1 MSTLVS
7 ALQDAA
13 ASREAWPD
21 ALEALTEAAGV
32 AGAALIISNKSTGNV
47 EEACF
52 SGLSAEFKS
61 DYVKHYA
68 ALDPYSPLLDGSWK
82 KLSECIP
89 DPVLR
94 RSEWYNDFVLAC
106 GVRDILGARLV
117 DTHDYR
123 VIFGI
128 HQQIGRS
135 FPARLDSLIELVTDL
150 LRRAAEHNVEHLRST
165 IGARPEPATEL
176 SADSSRFHF
185 HIDNGT
191 IDNGTRYADETGS
204 IHTTADQAAAH
215 ALTIARELEQDDSWH
230 GSSVL
235 VTDARGRP
243 IARVRIG

>member
-21 ALEALTEAAGV
+21 ALKALTEAAGV
-32 AGAALIISNKSTGNV
+32 AGAAVIISNKNAGNV
-47 EEACF
+47 ETAWF
-52 SGLSAEFKS
+52 VGVSAEFKS
-61 DYVKHYA
+61 DYIRHYA
-68 ALDPYSPLLDGSWK
+68 AIDPYSPLLDGSWK
-82 KLSECIP
+82 KLSECFP

-117 DTHDYR
+117 DTRDYH
-123 VIFGI
+123 VVFGI

-135 FPARLDSLIELVTDL
+135 FPARLDSLIELVTNP
-150 LRRAAEHNVEHLRST
+150 LRQAAGHTIEHLRST
-165 IGARPEPATEL
+165 IGARHEPAAEL
-176 SADSSRFHF
+176 SADGSRFYF

-191 IDNGTRYADETGS
+191 WYADETGS
-204 IHTTADQAAAH
+204 VHSTPDQAAAH
-215 ALTIARELEQDDSWH
+215 ALTIARELAQDDSWH

-235 VTDARGRP
+235 VTDARGRQ

>member
-21 ALEALTEAAGV
+21 ALKTLTEAAVV
-32 AGAALIISNKSTGNV
+32 AGANQISPNKSTGNV

-52 SGLSAEFKS
+52 TGLSAEFKS

-68 ALDPYSPLLDGSWK
+68 ALDPFSPLLDGSWK

-89 DPVLR
+89 DPILR
-94 RSEWYNDFVLAC
+94 SSEWYNDFVLTC
-106 GVRDILGARLV
+106 GVRDILGVRLV
-117 DTHDYR
+117 DTTDYH
-123 VIFGI
+123 VMFGI

-135 FPARLDSLIELVTDL
+135 FPARLDSLIELVTDP
-150 LRRAAEHNVEHLRST
+150 LRRAAEHNVERLRST
-165 IGARPEPATEL
+165 IGACHEPTTEI
-176 SADSSRFHF
+176 SADSSRYYFH
-185 HIDNGT
+185 

-204 IHTTADQAAAH
+204 VHSTQDQSAPH
-215 ALTIARELEQDDSWH
+215 ALAIACELAQDDSWQE
-230 GSSVL
+230 SSIL

-243 IARVRIG
+243 IARVRIGR

>member
-7 ALQDAA
+7 ALRDAA

-21 ALEALTEAAGV
+21 ALKALTEAAGV
-32 AGAALIISNKSTGNV
+32 AGAALIISNKDAGNV

-52 SGLSAEFKS
+52 FGLSAEFKS
-61 DYVKHYA
+61 DYIRHYA
-68 ALDPYSPLLDGSWK
+68 TLDPYSPLLDGSWK
-82 KLSECIP
+82 KLSECFP

-117 DTHDYR
+117 DTPDYH

-135 FPARLDSLIELVTDL
+135 FPAGLDSLIERVADP
-150 LRRAAEHNVEHLRST
+150 LRRAAKHNVEHLRST
-165 IGARPEPATEL
+165 IGTRHEPATEL
-176 SADSSRFHF
+176 SAASTQFYFH
-185 HIDNGT
+185 

-204 IHTTADQAAAH
+204 VHSTPDQAVAH
-215 ALTIARELEQDDSWH
+215 ALTIARELAQDDSWH

-235 VTDARGRP
+235 VTDARGRQ
-243 IARVRIG
+243 IARVRIGR

>member
-21 ALEALTEAAGV
+21 SLKALTEAAGV

-68 ALDPYSPLLDGSWK
+68 AVDPYSPLLDGSWK
-82 KLSECIP
+82 KLSECPP
-89 DPVLR
+89 DRMLR
-94 RSEWYNDFVLAC
+94 KNEWYNDFVLTC

-117 DTHDYR
+117 DTSSHC

-128 HQQIGRS
+128 HQEIGRD
-135 FPARLDSLIELVTDL
+135 FPDGADSLVELVTMPL
-150 LRRAAEHNVEHLRST
+150 KHAARRPLERFY
-165 IGARPEPATEL
+165 
-176 SADSSRFHF
+176 SS
-185 HIDNGT
+185 GT
-191 IDNGTRYADETGS
+191 GIF
-204 IHTTADQAAAH
+204 
-215 ALTIARELEQDDSWH
+215 
-230 GSSVL
+230 
-235 VTDARGRP
+235 
-243 IARVRIG
+243 

>member
-7 ALQDAA
+7 ALRDAA

-21 ALEALTEAAGV
+21 ALKALTEAAGV
-32 AGAALIISNKSTGNV
+32 AGAALIISNKHTGNV

-52 SGLSAEFKS
+52 FGLSAEFKS
-61 DYVKHYA
+61 DYIRHYA
-68 ALDPYSPLLDGSWK
+68 TLDPYSPLLDGSWK
-82 KLSECIP
+82 KLSECFP

-106 GVRDILGARLV
+106 GVRNILGARLV
-117 DTHDYR
+117 DTPDYH

-135 FPARLDSLIELVTDL
+135 FPARLDSLIELVADP
-150 LRRAAEHNVEHLRST
+150 LRRAAKHNVEHLRST
-165 IGARPEPATEL
+165 TRHEPATEL
-176 SADSSRFHF
+176 SAASTQFYFH
-185 HIDNGT
+185 

-204 IHTTADQAAAH
+204 VHSTPDQAVAH
-215 ALTIARELEQDDSWH
+215 ALTIARELAQDDSWH

-235 VTDARGRP
+235 VTDARGRQ
-243 IARVRIG
+243 IARVRIGR